1 MLHVPGL
8 SKEQHQPDF
17 QRHRCCSGAVQG
29 VGGLDQNG
37 STDDSSDLEAGK
49 EKGKQQMD
57 DRACTGETSFG
68 DITAKSCLPAE
79 GLAGSSLPLNIS
91 ITVRLTWSWGE
102 KKSIRFLH
110 HYLFTDLANS
120 YISNGI
126 PCRNHFLKQGNN
138 NNNNNKTQSRSK
150 NVEYLLLFNWNIID
164 KVIHL
169 LIRSAINSTLT

>member
-17 QRHRCCSGAVQG
+17 QRHQCCSGAVQR

-49 EKGKQQMD
+49 EKGKQQMAG
-57 DRACTGETSFG
+57 RAYTGETLFVG
-68 DITAKSCLPAE
+68 ITVKSCLPEE

-91 ITVRLTWSWGE
+91 ITVQLTWSWE
-102 KKSIRFLH
+102 KKSVSFLH

-120 YISNGI
+120 YINHGI
-126 PCRNHFLKQGNN
+126 PCRNHFLKTKKQQQQKKNPP
-138 NNNNNKTQSRSK
+138 QSRSK
-150 NVEYLLLFNWNIID
+150 NVEYLLVFNWNIIG

-169 LIRSAINSTLT
+169 LIRSAINSTVT